1 MSSKNKER
9 NLLRKVYGYY
19 FPTAWKQDK
28 GYFFSRFV
36 QLIISS
42 ISPLVTVVMIPEII
56 AELMG
61 EKRSEVLI
69 QLVTMLVLIQFVLN
83 LLSALFRYFI
93 EKSTQ
98 RFEDYYSGQLSRRI
112 MELDFQLTEDK
123 KALDQLELAKNG
135 MTRYSGGLN
144 GLMEPLF
151 NAVSAFITM
160 VGVTYL
166 IVKQAPFVL
175 LISIVVVALTTFFNV
190 AKNKIEQNGYRKLS
204 KIDRIFGYLGFGL
217 ADFRYGKDIR
227 LYDSKDM
234 MVEKWKRYTE
244 EYNDKNVAIA
254 NKMLPLQ
261 LGTVMTNILHDAAIY
276 IYLGFLGITSRIT
289 IAVCV
294 QMISAAGTFT
304 NSLKSIMTSY
314 TDMVKRANY
323 AHEYVKFMDYPSA
336 MEKGEKRVGKGSHV
350 FEFKNVSFSYP
361 GSEVSV
367 LKNMNLIIHEGEHLS
382 IVGLNGAGKT
392 TMIKLLC
399 RLYDPTEGEILMDGI
414 NIKEY
419 AYEAYMKVFAPVF
432 QDFQLFAFSIREN
445 LLLKED
451 FDEADEKI
459 ARATLTKV
467 GISEKL
473 RSFTK
478 GLDTIIYKRFDMDG
492 IEPSGGEKQ
501 KIAIARALIKDAP
514 VVILDEPTAALD
526 PIAEYEIY
534 RQFED
539 MVKGK
544 TAIYISHRL
553 SSCQFCDKIAVFS
566 EGYVKEYGTHAELVD
581 KEGGIYA
588 EMFAAQA
595 QYYRD
600 EKNNHASVMA
610 VPGE

>member
-1 MSSKNKER
+1 MSSKKKER
-9 NLLRKVYGYY
+9 GVLRKVYGYY
-19 FPTAWKQDK
+19 FPSAWKQDK
-28 GYFFSRFV
+28 GYFFCKLA

-42 ISPLVTVVMIPEII
+42 VSPLVTVVFIPEIV
-56 AELMG
+56 AELIG

-69 QLVTMLVLIQFVLN
+69 QLVVLLVGIQFVLN
-83 LLSALFRYFI
+83 LLSALFRYLV
-93 EKSTQ
+93 EKASQ
-98 RFEDYYSGQLSRRI
+98 RFEDFYSGELSKRI

-135 MTRYSGGLN
+135 MNRYSGGLN
-144 GLMEPLF
+144 GLMEPFF
-151 NAVSAFITM
+151 NAVSSMITLA
-160 VGVTYL
+160 GVTYL
-166 IVKQAPFVL
+166 IVIQAPFVL
-175 LISIVVVALTTFFNV
+175 LIATVVVAMTTVFNV
-190 AKNKIEQNGYRKLS
+190 AKNKIEQKGYRQLS

-234 MVEKWKRYTE
+234 MVGKWKRYTE

-276 IYLGFLGITSRIT
+276 IYLGFLGITGQIT

-304 NSLKSIMTSY
+304 NSLKTIMTCY
-314 TDMVKRANY
+314 TDIVKRANY
-323 AHEYVKFMDYPSA
+323 ANEYVKFMDYPAA
-336 MEKGEKRVGKGSHV
+336 MEKGEKKIGEGLHV
-350 FEFKNVSFSYP
+350 FEFKNVSFAYP

-367 LKNMNLIIHEGEHLS
+367 LKNMNLTIHEGEHLS

-392 TMIKLLC
+392 TMVKLLC
-399 RLYDPTEGEILMDGI
+399 RLYDPTEGEILMDGV

-419 AYEAYMKVFAPVF
+419 DYESYMKAFAPVF

-445 LLLKED
+445 LLLKEE
-451 FDEADEKI
+451 FNEEDEKI
-459 ARATLTKV
+459 ASATLTRV
-467 GISEKL
+467 GINDKL

-478 GLDTIIYKRFDMDG
+478 GLDTILFKRFDMDG

-539 MVKGK
+539 MVEGK

-553 SSCQFCDKIAVFS
+553 SSCQFCDRIAVFS
-566 EGYVKEYGTHAELVD
+566 EGYVKECGTHAELVN

-600 EKNNHASVMA
+600 ENNRPKSVLA
-610 VPGE
+610 VQG